1 MKYSDNQK
9 ILLQMS
15 TNNQISVEIPKTVLD
30 EVSQKLQECKTAL
43 YNVPFNSDHG
53 LSLKNYYF

>member
-30 EVSQKLQECKTAL
+30 EVSQKLQ
-43 YNVPFNSDHG
+43 
-53 LSLKNYYF
+53 